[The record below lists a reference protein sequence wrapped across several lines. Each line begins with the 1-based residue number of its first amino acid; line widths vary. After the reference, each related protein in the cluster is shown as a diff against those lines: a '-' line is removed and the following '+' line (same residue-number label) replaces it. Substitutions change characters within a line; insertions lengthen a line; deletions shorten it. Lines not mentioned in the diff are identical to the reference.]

1 MGVFPIINRINH
13 SCLPNCSVQWNP
25 VTDKEELFTAREVE
39 AGEELT
45 ICYLDMVTN
54 VSSREERRDY
64 LERHFGFLCNCPL
77 CSLEVWLC
85 NDWTNT
91 NVHFS
96 LQANGFK
103 LAIFGSILALLQL
116 TELYT
121 DCFLNVADL
130 YILRGQSSKPMMRSD

>member
-77 CSLEVWLC
+77 CSLEVWFC
-85 NDWTNT
+85 NEKYKCS
-91 NVHFS
+91 V
-96 LQANGFK
+96 
-103 LAIFGSILALLQL
+103 
-116 TELYT
+116 
-121 DCFLNVADL
+121 
-130 YILRGQSSKPMMRSD
+130 